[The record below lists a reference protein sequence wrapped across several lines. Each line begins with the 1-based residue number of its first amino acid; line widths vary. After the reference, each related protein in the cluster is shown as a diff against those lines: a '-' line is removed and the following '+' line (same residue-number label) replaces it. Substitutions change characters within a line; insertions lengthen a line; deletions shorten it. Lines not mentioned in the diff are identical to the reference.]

1 MTGGA
6 NNQRFA
12 PSLSHFLYPSRLLFS
27 SFLFEV
33 GELANMMHFFLA
45 ELRPGGRIMVRKQFP
60 LLLGM
65 SQTSLSG
72 LPDVSLP
79 TSSTVRLA

>member
-1 MTGGA
+1 MDVVMTGGA

-33 GELANMMHFFLA
+33 GELAHMMHFY
-45 ELRPGGRIMVRKQFP
+45 
-60 LLLGM
+60 
-65 SQTSLSG
+65 
-72 LPDVSLP
+72 
-79 TSSTVRLA
+79 VRL